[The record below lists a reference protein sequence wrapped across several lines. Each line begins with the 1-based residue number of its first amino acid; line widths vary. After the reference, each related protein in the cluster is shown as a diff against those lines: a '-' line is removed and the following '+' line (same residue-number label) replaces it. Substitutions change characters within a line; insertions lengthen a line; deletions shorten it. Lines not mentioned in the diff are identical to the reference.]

1 MKEKGRSPF
10 FKSKWF
16 WLNAGI
22 CVVVFAVAF
31 FLGSSRMN
39 ALLDGE
45 LLKYDELV
53 VMAEDKDKEILEK
66 ESSVKSLQGEIDGMN
81 EEKGQLN
88 EQIQSKQKDLE
99 EVMALIDS
107 KDQLSEEI
115 AGLEEQRNTNQGEL
129 TKLTEQLTVK
139 EKELASVTG
148 KIIELKDKPKVL
160 PAGFFTVGQDI
171 PASRYKVTPN
181 GSGNFFVNDGMKVN
195 VIIGQDDSFYLSEY
209 VFYAE
214 EGDLIELTT
223 PATFQPVQ

>member
-1 MKEKGRSPF
+1 MKKNGQSQF
-10 FKSKWF
+10 FKRKWF

-22 CVVVFAVAF
+22 CVVVFAIAF
-31 FLGSSRMN
+31 FIGSSQMN

-53 VMAEDKDKEILEK
+53 VKAEDKDKEILEK
-66 ESSVKSLQGEIDGMN
+66 ENSVVSLQGEIDGMN

-99 EVMALIDS
+99 EVMALIDR
-107 KDQLSEEI
+107 KDGLNEEI
-115 AGLEEQRNTNQGEL
+115 AGLEEQKKTNQEEL
-129 TKLTEQLTVK
+129 TKLADQITVK

-195 VIIGQDDSFYLSEY
+195 VMIGKDDSFYLSEY

-214 EGDLIELTT
+214 DGDLIELTT
-223 PATFQPVQ
+223 PATFHPVQ